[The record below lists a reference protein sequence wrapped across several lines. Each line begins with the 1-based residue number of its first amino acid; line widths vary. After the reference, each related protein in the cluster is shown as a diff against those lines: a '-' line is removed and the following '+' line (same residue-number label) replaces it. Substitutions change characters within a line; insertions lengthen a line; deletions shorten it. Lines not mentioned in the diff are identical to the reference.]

1 MKLGFCP
8 PLSLASVQEQRLPN
22 AASVDAEDTPPITPT
37 TAQHSK
43 VTAPLAPL
51 ARSLARSLSFFS
63 LSLSLSLSI
72 SISIYFYFYLR
83 DPILLPIFRTDFF
96 FAVRDPYKMHL
107 SSIPENTA
115 PPVAWSVLS
124 SSPRSILVSRL
135 NIHRSSVLLASSPSK
150 KKKKKNRKDIARR
163 WGYVAVIRESLILN

>member
-63 LSLSLSLSI
+63 LSLSLSLSLFLSLSL
-72 SISIYFYFYLR
+72 SISTSTFEIQSSYR
-83 DPILLPIFRTDFF
+83 SSAPIF
-96 FAVRDPYKMHL
+96 
-107 SSIPENTA
+107 
-115 PPVAWSVLS
+115 
-124 SSPRSILVSRL
+124 
-135 NIHRSSVLLASSPSK
+135 SSPSAIPIK
-150 KKKKKNRKDIARR
+150 CTCPRYRKIPRHPLHEVSSRVLLDQ
-163 WGYVAVIRESLILN
+163 SLCHA